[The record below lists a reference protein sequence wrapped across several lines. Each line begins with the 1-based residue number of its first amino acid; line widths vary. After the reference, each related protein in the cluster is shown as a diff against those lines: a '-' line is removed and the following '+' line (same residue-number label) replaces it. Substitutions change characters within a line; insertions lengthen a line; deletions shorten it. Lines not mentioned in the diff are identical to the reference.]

1 VAESALGLIETRGL
15 VGVIEAAD
23 TAVKAADVQLLG
35 VEQVGGGLVSV
46 RFTGDVAAVK
56 AAVQAASAAAGQ
68 VTEVV
73 SAHVIA
79 RPHDSMGELVRQGPR
94 GGAREAGPVA
104 SDSRG
109 GRATTGPSSAGSGST
124 DPRLPDPSSPGAS
137 DSPDLATVDDLASL
151 SVAHLRRLARRTPG
165 LGLKGRQISRAN
177 KEQLIQAL
185 NQVLDQAR
193 DSRA

>member
-109 GRATTGPSSAGSGST
+109 GRATTGPSSAGSGS
-124 DPRLPDPSSPGAS
+124 PGSSSTGAL

-177 KEQLIQAL
+177 KGQLIQAL
-185 NQVLDQAR
+185 KQVLDQTQ